1 MAMDQKPIII
11 AIVNESFSDISVL
24 GDFESDPY
32 LSNWYAEDSYVM
44 RGYVYSSVYGG
55 GTSNSEF
62 EFLTGNSM
70 VNCTASTYPYE
81 SYDLSDATNIVEY
94 LKDTQGYDTL
104 AFHPYGP
111 ENWNRP
117 VVYNDFGFNTYLC
130 WDDMED
136 PQYVSWA
143 ISDESDYEFASL
155 LTDLEQREEPIIVCL
170 FGDHQ
175 PSLNE
180 EFLNTVTVQ
189 DGENEGAQNQK
200 LQMTPYMIW
209 ANYDTGIEQT
219 EQVGGVNEYN
229 D

>member
-1 MAMDQKPIII
+1 MEGYSKVSAQRILSSFEPEGTETMAMDQKPMII

-24 GDFESDPY
+24 GDFESDLY

-55 GTSNSEF
+55 GTCNSEF

-70 VNCTASTYPYE
+70 ANCAASTYSGYE
-81 SYDLSDATNIVEY
+81 DVVMY
-94 LKDTQGYDTL
+94 LTL
-104 AFHPYGP
+104 M
-111 ENWNRP
+111 R
-117 VVYNDFGFNTYLC
+117 
-130 WDDMED
+130 
-136 PQYVSWA
+136 
-143 ISDESDYEFASL
+143 ESDYEFASL

-189 DGENEGAQNQK
+189 DGENEVAQDQK

-209 ANYDTGIEQT
+209 ANYDTGVEQT

>member
-1 MAMDQKPIII
+1 MTMLISFQYSKTEKPEGYSKVSAQRILSSFEPEGTETMAMDQKPIII
-11 AIVNESFSDISVL
+11 AIMNESFSDISVL

-55 GTSNSEF
+55 GTCNSEF

-70 VNCTASTYPYE
+70 ANCAASTYSGYE
-81 SYDLSDATNIVEY
+81 DVVMY
-94 LKDTQGYDTL
+94 LTL
-104 AFHPYGP
+104 M
-111 ENWNRP
+111 R
-117 VVYNDFGFNTYLC
+117 
-130 WDDMED
+130 
-136 PQYVSWA
+136 
-143 ISDESDYEFASL
+143 ESDREFASL

-189 DGENEGAQNQK
+189 DGENEVAQDQK